1 MKYVKIIRDFP
12 TELLPYLTNFDL
24 TGLFCTTGSEREFTR
39 REAGM
44 ATNKYK
50 PQHVVRRVFSIAPAG
65 GGVLL
70 EEFPKP
76 S

>member
-44 ATNKYK
+44 AMKKYK
-50 PQHVVRRVFSIAPAG
+50 PQHVVTRVFSRASVG
-65 GGVLL
+65 GGGLL
-70 EEFPKP
+70 AEFPKP